1 MKKNLNTI
9 FYWVVIV
16 GLLLGCIMIFTTKVE
31 KVKPSTSYKYKIYTQ
46 KAIYLT
52 NEIDCHGGGIIGFYN
67 SNGEYVLIQ

>member
-1 MKKNLNTI
+1 
-9 FYWVVIV
+9 
-16 GLLLGCIMIFTTKVE
+16 MIFTTKVE